1 VSRKETW
8 PFHSWGSGHSLQ
20 HLKDDTQVNGINF
33 CDECDSWDGD
43 RGSFCRLSDKSVVE
57 RLE

>member
-1 VSRKETW
+1 MSRKETW

-43 RGSFCRLSDKSVVE
+43 RELSDKSVVE
-57 RLE
+57 RRE